1 MGVTKIDTVLMVLGV
16 CLGMSEKERE
26 VTTSLMIE
34 GFRDCAKEAETSITG
49 G

>member
-1 MGVTKIDTVLMVLGV
+1 MGVTDISTVLMVLGV
-16 CLGMSEKERE
+16 CLDMSEKERE

-34 GFRDCAKEAETSITG
+34 GFNDCATDAGTMVTG

>member
-1 MGVTKIDTVLMVLGV
+1 MNV
-16 CLGMSEKERE
+16 KEQE

-34 GFRDCAKEAETSITG
+34 GFNDCATDAGTTVTG

>member
-1 MGVTKIDTVLMVLGV
+1 MVLGV
-16 CLGMSEKERE
+16 CIKMNEKERE

-34 GFRDCAKEAETSITG
+34 GFNDCVNEAQSSVTG

>member
-1 MGVTKIDTVLMVLGV
+1 MVLGV
-16 CLGMSEKERE
+16 CLDMTEKERE

-34 GFRDCAKEAETSITG
+34 GFNDCATEARTTVTG